1 MSYSIYLKNI
11 FINNLKGNIMRLVK
25 ISPYTV
31 GLVYESDVYKRV
43 VTEGWNYLKMGET
56 VKVKDMTI
64 PFEPKDELDIMLK
77 DIDLAYLLE
86 IVRISDNEI
95 GLMYNGNNFK
105 QVLMPGNYAIW
116 KGVKEYSIKI
126 VDTNETEAGIEL
138 ERNILNKLRYEN
150 LIRAYEVQSFEEGFL
165 FIDGEF
171 IKVLKPG
178 TYFYWCNNIP
188 IKVEKVDTR
197 VLQMEISGQEILTND
212 KANLRVNFLVRYKI
226 EDMKKAIIESNNF
239 EKQLYLTLQLALRK
253 YVGTYT
259 LDSLLEKKNS
269 IENEVLSNIS
279 AKATDLGLKIID
291 CGIKDI
297 ILPGEV
303 KEIMNKVLIA
313 EKKAQANLITRREE
327 TASTRSLLNTAKLME
342 SNKMLFKL
350 KQMEYIETIAE
361 KVGKIS
367 IGSNSK
373 LIEQMQN
380 LFDTE

>member
-31 GLVYESDVYKRV
+31 GLVYEGAVYKRV

-116 KGVKEYSIKI
+116 KGVNEYSIKI
-126 VDTNETEAGIEL
+126 VDTNETEARIEL

-226 EDMKKAIIESNNF
+226 EDMKKAILECNNF

>member
-31 GLVYESDVYKRV
+31 GLVYEGEVYKRV

-77 DIDLAYLLE
+77 DTDLTYLLE

-105 QVLMPGNYAIW
+105 QLLMPGNYAIW

-226 EDMKKAIIESNNF
+226 EDMKKAIIECNNF

-313 EKKAQANLITRREE
+313 QKKAQANLITRREE

>member
-77 DIDLAYLLE
+77 DIDLTYLLE

-126 VDTNETEAGIEL
+126 VDTNETEASIEL

>member
-11 FINNLKGNIMRLVK
+11 FINNLKGNILRLVK

-126 VDTNETEAGIEL
+126 VDTNETEANIEL

-279 AKATDLGLKIID
+279 AKAADLGLKIID

>member
-31 GLVYESDVYKRV
+31 GLVYEGEVYKRV

-126 VDTNETEAGIEL
+126 VDTNETEANIEL

-150 LIRAYEVQSFEEGFL
+150 LIRAYEIQSFEEGFL

-226 EDMKKAIIESNNF
+226 EDMKKAILECNNF

-259 LDSLLEKKNS
+259 LDRLLEKKNS

>member
-31 GLVYESDVYKRV
+31 GLVYEGEVYKRV
-43 VTEGWNYLKMGET
+43 LTEGWNYLKMGET

-126 VDTNETEAGIEL
+126 VDTNETEANIEL

-150 LIRAYEVQSFEEGFL
+150 LIRAYEIQSFEEGFL

>member
-11 FINNLKGNIMRLVK
+11 FINNLKGNILRLVK

-126 VDTNETEAGIEL
+126 VDTNETEANIEL

>member
-11 FINNLKGNIMRLVK
+11 FINNLKGNILRLVK

-126 VDTNETEAGIEL
+126 VDTNETEANIEL

-197 VLQMEISGQEILTND
+197 VLQMEINGQEILTND

-327 TASTRSLLNTAKLME
+327 TASTRSLLNTAKLKE

>member
-11 FINNLKGNIMRLVK
+11 FINNLKGNILRLVK

-116 KGVKEYSIKI
+116 KGVNEYSIKI
-126 VDTNETEAGIEL
+126 VDTNETEASIEL

-226 EDMKKAIIESNNF
+226 EDMKKAILECNNF

>member
-1 MSYSIYLKNI
+1 
-11 FINNLKGNIMRLVK
+11 MRLVK

-31 GLVYESDVYKRV
+31 GLVYEGEVYKRV

-77 DIDLAYLLE
+77 DTDLTYLLE

-105 QVLMPGNYAIW
+105 QVLMPGNYALW

-126 VDTNETEAGIEL
+126 VDTNETEANIEL